1 MRELNDYEIS
11 ILGRGARDGGVVIG
25 TDVFSASVEDIAPE
39 DMDWRHVVLRYENL
53 TAPMNGYSIL
63 MDMEAKDSDGALIEL
78 LVLGDKNG
86 RPYEIEIHRWD
97 GKPIQVLPMAEVWVT
112 RAQ

>member
-1 MRELNDYEIS
+1 
-11 ILGRGARDGGVVIG
+11 
-25 TDVFSASVEDIAPE
+25 
-39 DMDWRHVVLRYENL
+39 
-53 TAPMNGYSIL
+53 

-97 GKPIQVLPMAEVWVT
+97 GKPIQVLPMAELWVT